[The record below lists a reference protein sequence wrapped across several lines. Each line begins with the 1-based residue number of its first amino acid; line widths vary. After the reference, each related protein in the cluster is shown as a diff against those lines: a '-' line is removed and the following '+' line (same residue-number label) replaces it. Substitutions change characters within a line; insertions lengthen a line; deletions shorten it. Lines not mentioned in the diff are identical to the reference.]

1 MEILANL
8 ADFGLAEI
16 EIRGSKLA
24 AVRRLGPLEPSEP
37 FASLGLIDIQI
48 NGFAGVD
55 FSGSE
60 LEPSALLGLLPQLWR
75 TGVTHFC
82 PTLITNSVEQLRQ
95 NFQTLEAARRMD
107 RRFADAVPCYHLE
120 GPYLSP
126 GGAHGAHNPSL
137 MRLPNWEEFSALQ
150 RAANGNIG
158 IVTIAPELPGAL
170 DFIRQASASGVVVA
184 IGHTAAEPEQIHSAV
199 EAGARLST
207 HLGNGLPN
215 LIHRHQN
222 PLWAQLAEDRL
233 AASLICDGFH
243 LPHDLV
249 RVVFRLKGIERC
261 ILITDAVHV
270 AGLTAGHYTL
280 VGKGIELLPS
290 GQVVTEDRESMAG
303 SALTMNRAV
312 AVFQRFA
319 QATLS
324 EALRAASLNP
334 ARLIARGD
342 IATELAPG
350 QPANVVIFRPQQ
362 EALRIEAVFFKG
374 DRVYSS
380 A

>member
-8 ADFGLAEI
+8 ADFGLAQI

-24 AVRRLGPLEPSEP
+24 AVRRLGPLEPAEP

-48 NGFAGVD
+48 NGFVGVN

-120 GPYLSP
+120 GPYLST
-126 GGAHGAHNPSL
+126 GGARGAHDPSL
-137 MRLPNWEEFSALQ
+137 MRPPNWKEFSALQ

-184 IGHTAAEPEQIHSAV
+184 VGHTAAEPEQIHSAV

-243 LPHDLV
+243 LPPDLV
-249 RVVFRLKGIERC
+249 RVVFRLKGVERC

-270 AGLTAGHYTL
+270 AGLAAGHYTL

-312 AVFQRFA
+312 VVFQRFA
-319 QATLS
+319 RATLS

-334 ARLIARGD
+334 ARLIGRGD
-342 IATELAPG
+342 LATELAPG
-350 QPANVVIFRPQQ
+350 QPANFVIFRPQQ

-374 DRVYSS
+374 DRVYPS